1 VAPTRGNRP
10 GPRGRSGGGR
20 DLASVGA
27 LVADQA
33 RCRILVA
40 LGDGHALPAGR
51 LAAEAEVSAA
61 TASAHLRKLVAGGL
75 LAVDS
80 EGRNRHYR
88 LSGPDVATLIEALE
102 LLAPALPVRSL
113 EQSQQAR
120 AWRQARVCYDHTAGV
135 LGVKLMS
142 AMVEQG
148 HVGLADEAAG
158 PEAGPGRYSITSPG
172 RAFLEEFGV
181 AVPPGRL
188 PVRYHPDS
196 TEDGPHISGALGRAM
211 LARFIDIGWLQ
222 RPTSRRLN
230 ITPEGRVG
238 FNERLGIPLDD

>member
-1 VAPTRGNRP
+1 
-10 GPRGRSGGGR
+10 
-20 DLASVGA
+20 VGA

-40 LGDGHALPAGR
+40 LGDGHALSVGR
-51 LAAEAEVSAA
+51 LAAEAEVSPA

-80 EGRNRHYR
+80 EGRNRHHR

-120 AWRQARVCYDHTAGV
+120 AWRQARVCYDHTVGA

-148 HVGLADEAAG
+148 HVGPADEAAG
-158 PEAGPGRYSITSPG
+158 PEAGQGRYSITSPG

-196 TEDGPHISGALGRAM
+196 TEDGPHISGASAGRCSHDSSI
-211 LARFIDIGWLQ
+211 LAGFSVL
-222 RPTSRRLN
+222 
-230 ITPEGRVG
+230 RVAA
-238 FNERLGIPLDD
+238 

>member
-1 VAPTRGNRP
+1 M
-10 GPRGRSGGGR
+10 
-20 DLASVGA
+20 
-27 LVADQA
+27 
-33 RCRILVA
+33 LVA

-75 LAVDS
+75 LAVES

-113 EQSQQAR
+113 EQGQQAR
-120 AWRQARVCYDHTAGV
+120 AWRQARVCYDHAAGA

-142 AMVEQG
+142 SMVEQG
-148 HVGLADEAAG
+148 HVAPANETAGL
-158 PEAGPGRYSITSPG
+158 EAGQGRYSLTSQG

-188 PVRYHPDS
+188 PVRHHPDS

-211 LARFIDIGWLQ
+211 LTRFIDIGWLQ

-230 ITPEGRVG
+230 ITPAGWVG
-238 FNERLGIPLDD
+238 FNEQLGIVLDE